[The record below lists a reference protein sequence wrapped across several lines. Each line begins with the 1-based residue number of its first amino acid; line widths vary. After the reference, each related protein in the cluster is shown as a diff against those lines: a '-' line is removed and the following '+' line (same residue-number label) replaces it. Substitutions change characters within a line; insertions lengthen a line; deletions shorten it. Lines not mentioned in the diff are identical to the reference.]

1 LSSISYF
8 KEASPFIA
16 VDMPSENDIE
26 WKQEVLWDSA
36 YNADWI
42 PIKGK
47 KGTEYG
53 DNVNVRVFAKHYDK
67 DMIIMIGIEEDGVY
81 QLDEWLNRAKHELFG
96 MVFGK
101 EWQEDLKKYY
111 IISPKEVGSE
121 SKIRLLGKN
130 WVFTSEWDD
139 TPTDGWERFCKDRY
153 NNGGYALFPWGTI
166 GYKPSFNKK
175 EEQLADETNLLVFEL
190 HTIEKM
196 KEERDKALFLRGTII
211 PFIINAVKIIIFMDV
226 RYKEA
231 FKQQLEEKEN
241 KIIDAIEKSIDKKE
255 FSRTNGSLKLEE
267 LEEFIKESTK
277 MLYEY
282 SKQLID
288 LTEDVTTIKADYN
301 SMKDILTHHNTKWD
315 GIGFENLLY
324 KEELIIR
331 QMQLDLDY
339 FKLTETLGLRMLS
352 TLQITIDIERARI
365 ENKLSN
371 IGLIT
376 NILIV
381 VISIGIMLGDTFPI
395 WGRFMFIGFLII
407 VSIMG
412 YFKRKDE

>member
-1 LSSISYF
+1 
-8 KEASPFIA
+8 
-16 VDMPSENDIE
+16 
-26 WKQEVLWDSA
+26 
-36 YNADWI
+36 
-42 PIKGK
+42 
-47 KGTEYG
+47 
-53 DNVNVRVFAKHYDK
+53 
-67 DMIIMIGIEEDGVY
+67 
-81 QLDEWLNRAKHELFG
+81 
-96 MVFGK
+96 
-101 EWQEDLKKYY
+101 
-111 IISPKEVGSE
+111 
-121 SKIRLLGKN
+121 
-130 WVFTSEWDD
+130 
-139 TPTDGWERFCKDRY
+139 
-153 NNGGYALFPWGTI
+153 
-166 GYKPSFNKK
+166 
-175 EEQLADETNLLVFEL
+175 
-190 HTIEKM
+190 
-196 KEERDKALFLRGTII
+196 
-211 PFIINAVKIIIFMDV
+211 MDV